1 MRWDELDQQPC
12 SLART
17 LSVVGDRWTLLVLR
31 ECFLGVRRFDD
42 FENRLGVTRHVLAER
57 LKKLT
62 EAGVLIKQPYQQ
74 RPLREEYRLTEKGHD
89 LYPAVLALVNW
100 GDRHMS
106 GAEGAPIRHV
116 HKPCGHTM
124 HGLLVCSECSEP
136 LLARDVQLHEAEVWQ
151 GQLLPIH
158 RPAKPVATDA
168 EQTAVAGAKTGG
180 QGAR

>member
-1 MRWDELDQQPC
+1 MRWEELDQQPC
-12 SLART
+12 SLSRT

-42 FENRLGVTRHVLAER
+42 FEKRLGITRHVLADR

-62 EAGVLIKQPYQQ
+62 EAAVLVKQAYQQ
-74 RPLREEYRLTEKGHD
+74 RPLREEYRLTDKGHD

-116 HKPCGHTM
+116 HKACGQVM
-124 HGLLVCSECSEP
+124 HGVLVCSECGEP
-136 LLARDVQLHEAEVWQ
+136 LASRAVDLREAPALA
-151 GQLLPIH
+151 GQLLPAH
-158 RPAKPVATDA
+158 WHAKPRAA
-168 EQTAVAGAKTGG
+168 N
-180 QGAR
+180 